1 MKKTYPLCKKIN
13 PKKNMKKL
21 TSDLDSPPRITS
33 GQILS
38 DHNRW
43 VFIGLSHTQFWLA
56 WADKLFTFQPP
67 DLNGL

>member
-1 MKKTYPLCKKIN
+1 MKKSCPLCKKIN
-13 PKKNMKKL
+13 FQKNIKKL
-21 TSDLDSPPRITS
+21 TSDSDSPPPITF
-33 GQILS
+33 GRTLS

-43 VFIGLSHTQFWLA
+43 VFMGLSHTQFWLA